1 MAVLLALVAA
11 LLFAAGTVL
20 QQKVAAQASGDE
32 AVSAGFLVRLAREPL
47 WLAGIAVDGLG
58 FVCQALALKVGQL
71 AVVQPLLAA
80 TIVFALPM
88 GAALTGKRIGR
99 RELIGALAVT
109 GGLALFLFTSD
120 PSGGRDGAPLG
131 EWLLAAAVLGPLSAV
146 LFLVG
151 TRSQGRRRAT
161 FFGLAAGVLFGVT
174 AALTKSTVDD
184 LSQGVPDVLLS
195 WHLYALAAIGY
206 ASMSLSS
213 ASLQT
218 GELAPAI
225 ATAMALDPLT
235 SLVLGV
241 TLFEETLRSGGFAV
255 VATVIGLGVMVGGI
269 ALLAAD
275 ERTDERD
282 GGRTRRRPSVRS
294 PGRPATAAT
303 SARGG

>member
-1 MAVLLALVAA
+1 MAVLLALAAA

-20 QQKVAAQASGDE
+20 QQKVAAEASDEE
-32 AVSAGFLVRLAREPL
+32 AVSAGFLVALARRPL

-88 GAALTGKRIGR
+88 GAALTGKRIGP

-109 GGLALFLFTSD
+109 GGLALFLLTSD

-131 EWLLAAAVLGPLSAV
+131 EWLVAGAVLGALSGV

-151 TRSQGRRRAT
+151 MRSQGRRRAT
-161 FFGLAAGVLFGVT
+161 FFGLAAGVLFGVS

-184 LSQGVPDVLLS
+184 LAQGVPELLLS
-195 WHLYALAAIGY
+195 WHLYALILVGY
-206 ASMSLSS
+206 ASISLSS

-225 ATAMALDPLT
+225 ATAMALDPIT
-235 SLVLGV
+235 SLLLGV
-241 TLFEETLRSGGFAV
+241 TLFEETLRSSAFAV
-255 VATVIGLGVMVGGI
+255 TATVLGLGVMVGGI

-275 ERTDERD
+275 ERDDRLTR
-282 GGRTRRRPSVRS
+282 GRSPVRS
-294 PGRPATAAT
+294 PARPATGAT
-303 SARGG
+303 SSQGG

>member
-1 MAVLLALVAA
+1 MAVLLALAAA

-20 QQKVAAQASGDE
+20 QQKVAAEASDEE
-32 AVSAGFLVRLAREPL
+32 AVSAGFLVALARRPL

-58 FVCQALALKVGQL
+58 FVCQALALRVGQL

-88 GAALTGKRIGR
+88 GAALTGKRIGP

-109 GGLALFLFTSD
+109 GGLALFLLTSD

-131 EWLLAAAVLGPLSAV
+131 EWLVAGAVLGALSGG

-151 TRSQGRRRAT
+151 ARSQGRRRAT
-161 FFGLAAGVLFGVT
+161 FFGLAAGVLFGVS

-184 LSQGVPDVLLS
+184 LAQGVPELLLS
-195 WHLYALAAIGY
+195 WHLYALILVGY
-206 ASMSLSS
+206 ASISLSS

-225 ATAMALDPLT
+225 ATAMALDPIT
-235 SLVLGV
+235 SLLLGV
-241 TLFEETLRSGGFAV
+241 TLFEETLRSSAFAV
-255 VATVIGLGVMVGGI
+255 TATVLGLGVMVGGI

-275 ERTDERD
+275 ERDDRPAR
-282 GGRTRRRPSVRS
+282 GRSPVRS
-294 PGRPATAAT
+294 PARPATGAT
-303 SARGG
+303 SSQGG

>member
-1 MAVLLALVAA
+1 MAVLLALAAA

-20 QQKVAAQASGDE
+20 QQKVAAEASDEE
-32 AVSAGFLVRLAREPL
+32 AVSAGFLVALARRPL

-88 GAALTGKRIGR
+88 GAALTGKRIGP

-109 GGLALFLFTSD
+109 GGLALFLLTSD

-131 EWLLAAAVLGPLSAV
+131 EWLVAGAVLGALSGG

-151 TRSQGRRRAT
+151 ARSQGRRRAT
-161 FFGLAAGVLFGVT
+161 FFGLAAGVLFGVS

-184 LSQGVPDVLLS
+184 LAQGVPELLLS
-195 WHLYALAAIGY
+195 WHLYALILVGY
-206 ASMSLSS
+206 ASISLSS

-225 ATAMALDPLT
+225 ATAMALDPIT
-235 SLVLGV
+235 SLLLGV
-241 TLFEETLRSGGFAV
+241 TLFEETLRSSAFAV
-255 VATVIGLGVMVGGI
+255 TATVLGLGVMVGGI

-275 ERTDERD
+275 ERDDRLPR
-282 GGRTRRRPSVRS
+282 GRSPVRS
-294 PGRPATAAT
+294 PARPATGAT
-303 SARGG
+303 SSQGG

>member
-1 MAVLLALVAA
+1 MAVFLALAAA
-11 LLFAAGTVL
+11 LCFAAGTVL

-58 FVCQALALKVGQL
+58 FVFQALALKVGQL

-109 GGLALFLFTSD
+109 GGLALFLVTSN
-120 PSGGRDGAPLG
+120 PSDGRDGAPLG
-131 EWLLAAAVLGPLSAV
+131 DWLLAAAVLGPLSAA
-146 LFLVG
+146 LFLIG
-151 TRSQGRRRAT
+151 MRSQGRRRAT
-161 FFGLAAGVLFGVT
+161 YFGLAAGVLFGVS
-174 AALTKSTVDD
+174 AALTKTTVDQ
-184 LSQGVPDVLLS
+184 LSEGIPHVVLS
-195 WHLYALAAIGY
+195 WQLYALIAVGY
-206 ASMSLSS
+206 ASVSLSS

-225 ATAMALDPLT
+225 ATSMALDPIT

-241 TLFEETLRSGGFAV
+241 TLFEESLRSGAFAV
-255 VATVIGLGVMVGGI
+255 AAAVVGLGVMIGGI
-269 ALLAAD
+269 TLLAAD
-275 ERTDERD
+275 ERGD
-282 GGRTRRRPSVRS
+282 GRTRRRSSVRS
-294 PGRPATAAT
+294 PARPATAAT
-303 SARGG
+303 SSEGG